1 MIKIKCSYILL
12 LFLFFSCTTEKINL
26 SPLGD
31 HSSGS
36 NAKETLRF
44 NGSRDMIIYSSE
56 ITNLIASFPKF
67 RNDGVNLEVTALKTH
82 LRNYVNAL
90 KMYNITETEKAY
102 DQFEKS
108 YKKLQ
113 KLRRFLNPDEDEVL
127 NRYLVRIKT
136 NINQLN
142 SNIVRDTVSS
152 L

>member
-1 MIKIKCSYILL
+1 MAKIKCSYILL
-12 LFLFFSCTTEKINL
+12 LFLIFSCTTEKINL
-26 SPLGD
+26 SPIGD
-31 HSSGS
+31 HSSGTNS
-36 NAKETLRF
+36 KETLRL
-44 NGSRDMIIYSSE
+44 NGSKDMIIYSSE

-67 RNDGVNLEVTALKTH
+67 RNDGVNMEVTALKTH
-82 LRNYVNAL
+82 LRNYVNAR
-90 KMYNITETEKAY
+90 KMYNISETEKAY
-102 DQFEKS
+102 DKFESS

-113 KLRRFLNPDEDEVL
+113 KLRRFLNADEDEVL